1 MSTKTV
7 QELESIRK
15 DIEKMNKF
23 HQVEILKL
31 LKSCS
36 HLKLNEN
43 NNGTFINMVD
53 INDNILIKIS
63 NYINY
68 VEQQEKNLSHI
79 ENTKLNIKNKYFE
92 NTLEMTC

>member
-1 MSTKTV
+1 M

-23 HQVEILKL
+23 YQVEILKL
-31 LKSCS
+31 LNSCS
-36 HLKLNEN
+36 HLKLKLNEN

-53 INDNILIKIS
+53 IGDDILIKIS

-68 VEQQEKNLSHI
+68 VLHPHHHFLALI
-79 ENTKLNIKNKYFE
+79 EALVLAILLY
-92 NTLEMTC
+92 LQLHQHHH

>member
-36 HLKLNEN
+36 YLKLNEN

-53 INDNILIKIS
+53 INDDILIKIS